1 MDEQAFDRIQ
11 CIELLTNCY
20 YKSEEKQAMGDR
32 IQWKINVYEDFLFHN
47 EFSKK

>member
-20 YKSEEKQAMGDR
+20 YKSEEKQWGIGFHSM
-32 IQWKINVYEDFLFHN
+32 EDKRVRG
-47 EFSKK
+47 FSIS